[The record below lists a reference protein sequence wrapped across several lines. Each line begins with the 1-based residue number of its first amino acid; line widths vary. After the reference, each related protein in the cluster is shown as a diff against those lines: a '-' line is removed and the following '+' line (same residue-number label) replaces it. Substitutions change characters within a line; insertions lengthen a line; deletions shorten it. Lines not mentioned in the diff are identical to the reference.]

1 MQTPR
6 HQLPGNGELLLQRR
20 TFGGVDRSWSREEFQ
35 RMLAEALRLG
45 REDYVTILYLAR
57 YAGLRIHECFR
68 IDTATAE
75 RAIREGVIT
84 IKGKGG
90 LVRTVPLHPIL
101 ASRLELHLRVTPRGH
116 KLFVPDGV
124 QTHTAIQQLQ
134 AFIRTT
140 RPYIQDA
147 GSTRPMTFHGLRHT
161 CAAEWYQERI
171 AAGATPYEAR
181 KAVSRLLGH
190 GRDDVTKIYLA
201 SLQKPRTAA
210 PLPGSTTPSK
220 MDGQKEGR

>member
-1 MQTPR
+1 
-6 HQLPGNGELLLQRR
+6 
-20 TFGGVDRSWSREEFQ
+20 
-35 RMLAEALRLG
+35 
-45 REDYVTILYLAR
+45 
-57 YAGLRIHECFR
+57 
-68 IDTATAE
+68 
-75 RAIREGVIT
+75 
-84 IKGKGG
+84 
-90 LVRTVPLHPIL
+90 
-101 ASRLELHLRVTPRGH
+101 
-116 KLFVPDGV
+116 
-124 QTHTAIQQLQ
+124 
-134 AFIRTT
+134 
-140 RPYIQDA
+140 
-147 GSTRPMTFHGLRHT
+147 MTFHGLRHT